1 MEDFPR
7 EKPSL
12 TEDHIDYI
20 EERENEAASLDPKI
34 VRSIKRKADFILL
47 PILTFAYLLK

>member
-20 EERENEAASLDPKI
+20 QEREREAESLDPKV
-34 VRSIKRKADFILL
+34 VRSLKRKADLILL